1 MVTLSS
7 VYNSLTVCLKI
18 PGWRHSLSPPSAL
31 RLTSDIII
39 MNVYSL
45 RPSDDNFNFVGPSVV
60 DVEIT
65 EVCISGELS

>member
-1 MVTLSS
+1 
-7 VYNSLTVCLKI
+7 
-18 PGWRHSLSPPSAL
+18 
-31 RLTSDIII
+31 

-65 EVCISGELS
+65 EVCISLELSWQRDDPMITFSTLETKYRPPDDGR